1 MTSADEPY
9 RLFDAE
15 FLRKLQL
22 LEILSRR
29 IFRGRLRGEK
39 RSSKRGTSV
48 EFADFREYAP
58 GDDFRYVD
66 WNAYARLE
74 DLFLKLF
81 VEEEDLFV
89 YLLLDGSASM
99 DFPAVGGPG
108 GEPASGAAARRLHKL
123 TYAKKVAAALAYI
136 ALCHLDRA
144 SVQVFRQGLAEVLA
158 PVRGK
163 AQIFS
168 VFSFLTA
175 VEPAGETALGRATH
189 EFVLRNRRRGP
200 VVVISDFL
208 SPSGYA
214 DGVSYLAYHGFEPI
228 LLQVL
233 APEELEPTL
242 TGDLRLVDAETAE
255 EVDVSVSRRV
265 IAAYRR
271 RLDRFCGGLRRFA
284 LTRGMT
290 FLETST
296 ATAFE
301 DLILRYL
308 REAMVL
314 A

>member
-1 MTSADEPY
+1 MSPAEATF
-9 RLFDAE
+9 FDAG

-29 IFRGRLRGEK
+29 VFSGRLRGEK

-74 DLFLKLF
+74 NLFLKLF
-81 VEEEDLFV
+81 VEEEDVFV

-99 DFPAVGGPG
+99 DFPSSASQPAEGAPAGGAQG
-108 GEPASGAAARRLHKL
+108 RLHKL
-123 TYAKKVAAALAYI
+123 TYAKKVAAALSYV
-136 ALCHLDRA
+136 ALAHLDRA
-144 SVQVFRQGLAEVLA
+144 SVQVFRRGLAEVLP

-163 AQIFS
+163 GQIFRI
-168 VFSFLTA
+168 FSFLSS
-175 VEPAGETALGRATH
+175 VEPAGEPDLVRAVS

-214 DGVSYLAYHGFEPI
+214 EGLSYLDYHGFEPI

-233 APEELEPTL
+233 APEELEPEL
-242 TGDLRLVDAETAE
+242 AGDLRLMDSETGQP
-255 EVDVSVSRRV
+255 VDVSVSRRV
-265 IAAYRR
+265 LAAYRR
-271 RLDRFCGGLRRFA
+271 RLERFCGDLRRFA
-284 LTRGMT
+284 LTRGLT

-296 ATAFE
+296 ATPFE